1 MENTKDYKSQIF
13 SNISKVENEIVIL
26 KQKYNKFFSIDHI
39 FSNEN
44 GGKTRLNRQLY
55 NENHE
60 DIQTSIMEINYI
72 LEESLGYLKEELK
85 MLLAKYNQFEKL
97 DLNEFLIDDKN
108 FFELLAISLKTQV
121 MSGDLKNRY
130 INDIKSIIDLKNRLN
145 NLKYFINNFDTSTF
159 DRHINKLGIEE
170 LINSSL
176 IFEVIDSYALQYEEL
191 LEFELEIINF
201 QKPKYKINSLKPINN
216 LLELHRRKID
226 DYFYADTRYKII
238 LDFDT
243 NFQLKRTVN
252 LNLAYVENIISN
264 LIEQSCMDII
274 KKELKKGKVQKF
286 ISILINYNKNKLQ
299 IIVKNNGFE
308 IGDIYNLF
316 MLNSGNKTI
325 IETKNLV
332 NSLNGEI
339 SIETKEN
346 EGMQYSVVI
355 DVKNQI

>member
-60 DIQTSIMEINYI
+60 DIQASIMEINYI

-85 MLLAKYNQFEKL
+85 ILLAKYNQFEKL
-97 DLNEFLIDDKN
+97 DLSQFLIDDKN
-108 FFELLAISLKTQV
+108 FFELLDISLKSQV
-121 MSGDLKNRY
+121 IGNELKKIY
-130 INDIKSIIDLKNRLN
+130 INDIRTVIDLKNKIN
-145 NLKYFINNFDTSTF
+145 NLKYFISTFDTSIF
-159 DRHINKLGIEE
+159 DKHINKLGIED

-176 IFEVIDSYALQYEEL
+176 IFEVIDSYALQFEEL
-191 LEFELEIINF
+191 LKFEIEVLNF
-201 QKPKYKINSLKPINN
+201 GKTKNKLSSFKSIDN
-216 LLELHRRKID
+216 LLELYRRRVD
-226 DYFYADTRYKII
+226 GYFYADVRYKII
-238 LDFDT
+238 LEFDT
-243 NFQLKRTVN
+243 NFNLKKPIDI
-252 LNLAYVENIISN
+252 NLAYIENIISY

-286 ISILINYNKNKLQ
+286 ISVLVNQNKNKLD

-308 IGDIYNLF
+308 VGDIYNLF
-316 MLNSGNKTI
+316 MLNSENKTI
-325 IETKNLV
+325 IEAKNLV
-332 NSLNGEI
+332 NAIQGELF
-339 SIETKEN
+339 IETKEN
-346 EGMQYSVVI
+346 EGMQYSVSI
-355 DVKNQI
+355 ELKN